1 MDDFT
6 YEDDDEDVHG
16 GAAGNDQEDEEAPP
30 DYDDEE
36 YVGHDDEEADVNGG
50 EDAGT
55 STLLTSV
62 VRDPHV
68 QELLL
73 RKSSNA
79 GREKAKL
86 AQLEIDSNTL
96 LYAGCGPEDTRLKV
110 MLMAVQM
117 KAKHKW
123 TDASFDENLKFW
135 HPTEKRWEKLCFE
148 VFSQGLATPLPS

>member
-16 GAAGNDQEDEEAPP
+16 GAAGNVHEDEEAPP

-36 YVGHDDEEADVNGG
+36 YVGHDDKEEADVIGG

-55 STLLTSV
+55 PMLLTSV
-62 VRDPHV
+62 VRDPYV

-79 GREKAKL
+79 AREAKL
-86 AQLEIDSNTL
+86 
-96 LYAGCGPEDTRLKV
+96 
-110 MLMAVQM
+110 M
-117 KAKHKW
+117 
-123 TDASFDENLKFW
+123 
-135 HPTEKRWEKLCFE
+135 
-148 VFSQGLATPLPS
+148 